1 MNICIV
7 TPIFGAQAGGA
18 ASYYNTLTDNLCQF
32 GDVSNIVVV
41 TENGAKEGAASKFDD
56 LLEVKEIFPSR
67 ASGLSLGFRYFFRLL
82 MQNILFFDPRF
93 FHALEILMSF
103 SYILLFLIFQIYS
116 FCCHFCSI

>member
-41 TENGAKEGAASKFDD
+41 TENGAKKG
-56 LLEVKEIFPSR
+56 
-67 ASGLSLGFRYFFRLL
+67 YF
-82 MQNILFFDPRF
+82 
-93 FHALEILMSF
+93 
-103 SYILLFLIFQIYS
+103 
-116 FCCHFCSI
+116 